1 MMCVWIWF
9 FFNMPWKYK
18 PIEQRVA
25 ALADGG
31 QAVVT
36 AASAQTAAAV
46 EGEYRSAR
54 TAGRSI
60 RSVIGRECFPPF
72 IG

>member
-1 MMCVWIWF
+1 LNKVS
-9 FFNMPWKYK
+9 PAV
-18 PIEQRVA
+18 ER
-25 ALADGG
+25 L
-31 QAVVT
+31 AVVT
-36 AASAQTAAAV
+36 AASAQTGAM